1 MTDTASGGAVPA
13 LDVTDLTVR
22 FAGLTALDSVSFTV
36 QPGSVHALIG
46 PNGAGKSTSFN
57 VLSGVYRATSGS
69 VRFGEAELTKLP
81 PDRIAALGIA
91 RTFQNLA
98 LPPHATVADSLLL
111 GRHRLT
117 RAGFLAAGLRLPSA
131 AREARQHLE
140 RVREIAEFTGL
151 GGDLDRLAGALPYGK
166 QKLVELGRA
175 LCMEPRLLLLD
186 EPVAGMTADERRQIA
201 SVIAGVRDSLGIS
214 IVLVEHDM
222 GMVMRLADAVTVLDF
237 GRPDRRR
244 HPRTGTER
252 PGRRTGLSRNGG
264 PGMTTFTELL
274 LGGLS
279 IGAVYALIAL
289 GFVVIFK
296 ATEVVNFAHAS
307 LLLAGGYV
315 TAVLHDDI
323 GFWGALAVGIAGA
336 ALVGAAVEFLVMRRY
351 RGSDHSVLAIVTI
364 GVDILLTTELT
375 RRIGTDVLAL
385 GDPWGDRVVTIGD
398 ITIAQTR
405 IAAFVSAALLITA
418 FLLAFR
424 YTSWGVSMR
433 AAAENPET
441 AALMGVRQ
449 GRVSLAAWAVA
460 GALAAVAAL
469 FLTVFPTP
477 GLERATSLAALKAF
491 PAAILGGLDSTT
503 GALAGGLIVGVT
515 ESFATGYQSELS
527 FLGRGIGDLAP
538 YLVMVLVLL
547 LRPAGLFG
555 TKEPARV

>member
-1 MTDTASGGAVPA
+1 
-13 LDVTDLTVR
+13 
-22 FAGLTALDSVSFTV
+22 
-36 QPGSVHALIG
+36 
-46 PNGAGKSTSFN
+46 
-57 VLSGVYRATSGS
+57 
-69 VRFGEAELTKLP
+69 
-81 PDRIAALGIA
+81 
-91 RTFQNLA
+91 
-98 LPPHATVADSLLL
+98 
-111 GRHRLT
+111 
-117 RAGFLAAGLRLPSA
+117 
-131 AREARQHLE
+131 
-140 RVREIAEFTGL
+140 
-151 GGDLDRLAGALPYGK
+151 
-166 QKLVELGRA
+166 
-175 LCMEPRLLLLD
+175 
-186 EPVAGMTADERRQIA
+186 
-201 SVIAGVRDSLGIS
+201 
-214 IVLVEHDM
+214 
-222 GMVMRLADAVTVLDF
+222 
-237 GRPDRRR
+237 
-244 HPRTGTER
+244 
-252 PGRRTGLSRNGG
+252 
-264 PGMTTFTELL
+264 MTTFTELL

-279 IGAVYALIAL
+279 IGSVYALIAL

-433 AAAENPET
+433 AAAEKPET
-441 AALMGVRQ
+441 AALMGVRL

-515 ESFATGYQSELS
+515 EAFATGYQGELS